1 MSIIYLV
8 FFFSAFERFV
18 KTNERVKKFKEI
30 RKVTDKSLSKH
41 NTKYGNNKDLLKEVA
56 TNRLSKDL
64 NSSEVLIEMK
74 LILLKSNQNT
84 ITDLH

>member
-1 MSIIYLV
+1 M

>member
-1 MSIIYLV
+1 M
-8 FFFSAFERFV
+8 
-18 KTNERVKKFKEI
+18 
-30 RKVTDKSLSKH
+30 SKH

>member
-1 MSIIYLV
+1 M
-8 FFFSAFERFV
+8 
-18 KTNERVKKFKEI
+18 
-30 RKVTDKSLSKH
+30 TDKSLSKH

-74 LILLKSNQNT
+74 LMLLKSNQNT

>member
-64 NSSEVLIEMK
+64 NSIEVLI
-74 LILLKSNQNT
+74 
-84 ITDLH
+84 

>member
-1 MSIIYLV
+1 MF

>member
-1 MSIIYLV
+1 M
-8 FFFSAFERFV
+8 
-18 KTNERVKKFKEI
+18 
-30 RKVTDKSLSKH
+30 TDKSLSKH
-41 NTKYGNNKDLLKEVA
+41 NTKYGNNKDFLKEVA